1 MKSRWECPFSEWIF
15 TLTHI
20 KYILTF
26 RYFRYRQVLSRFLY
40 IFMHIDH
47 RPLSKRWPQ
56 NKIGSKLC
64 TWIDEVKTNV
74 WLFISSLAQ
83 CRNLINWWKKNGF
96 FMYGNEP
103 YWLYGALQIILAT
116 FYQFLTKEVFC
127 QEVTF
132 FCHVSTQKSIQ
143 IWMSTNKESSR
154 YFEIWIE
161 FCVLTDMT
169 KKDDFLA
176 KHFLKA
182 KINLE
187 FYTGL
192 LLIRI
197 WHVNIDCERFIQQL
211 ICWSCII
218 VFCLDHP

>member
-83 CRNLINWWKKNGF
+83 CQNLIKVYF
-96 FMYGNEP
+96 DERRMVSSCMAMS
-103 YWLYGALQIILAT
+103 LTDYGASQIISVT

-132 FCHVSTQKSIQ
+132 LSCHHAKIDPNL
-143 IWMSTNKESSR
+143 STNKKFGLIFVCWYDEKNEGSDLSN
-154 YFEIWIE
+154 FSGFFLVKVTISTT
-161 FCVLTDMT
+161 VSPL
-169 KKDDFLA
+169 KKLQHHLFSEAL
-176 KHFLKA
+176 
-182 KINLE
+182 
-187 FYTGL
+187 
-192 LLIRI
+192 
-197 WHVNIDCERFIQQL
+197 Q
-211 ICWSCII
+211 
-218 VFCLDHP
+218 